1 MKQVSQ
7 IALFVA
13 MLATFAG
20 GVFLLLRQW
29 PSGGETIQVVLPTA
43 TPEPVVEMKV
53 YVSGAVRRPGVYV
66 LGEGDRI
73 EDAIGAAG
81 GFADDAD
88 RDAVNLALRLKD
100 EDHWHIPAKGDTPS
114 TASASTSSG
123 SATSTVSA
131 SIASRT
137 AGSGKININSAT
149 AKQLE
154 ELDGIGPVLAQRIVD
169 YRDANGPFS
178 SMDGLLDV
186 QGIGEKTLATIR
198 DKVDVR

>member
-1 MKQVSQ
+1 MKRVSQ
-7 IALFVA
+7 IALLVA

-29 PSGGETIQVVLPTA
+29 PSRVETIQVALPTA
-43 TPEPVVEMKV
+43 TPAPVVEMKV

-66 LGEGDRI
+66 LDEGDRV
-73 EDAIGAAG
+73 EDAIVAAG

-88 RDAVNLALRLKD
+88 QNAVNLALRLKD
-100 EDHWHIPAKGDTPS
+100 EDHWHVPAKGDTPL
-114 TASASTSSG
+114 TT
-123 SATSTVSA
+123 SA
-131 SIASRT
+131 SITSGT
-137 AGSGKININSAT
+137 TGSGKININAAT

-178 SMDGLLDV
+178 SVDGLLEV

-198 DKVDVR
+198 DKVEVR